1 MIYMLTPQEVMKK
14 EYDID
19 NLTDEDVKEILSTQS
34 PRRIEALRKLGYSDK
49 TIAELI
55 LTY

>member
-1 MIYMLTPQEVMKK
+1 MLTPQEVMKK

>member
-1 MIYMLTPQEVMKK
+1 MLTPQKVMKK

-19 NLTDEDVKEILSTQS
+19 NLTDEDVKEILSLL
-34 PRRIEALRKLGYSDK
+34 PKRAIEVERANGLPDRE
-49 TIAELI
+49 IAELI

>member
-1 MIYMLTPQEVMKK
+1 MLTPQEVMKK

-19 NLTDEDVKEILSTQS
+19 NLTDEDVKEVLTLLDD
-34 PRRIEALRKLGYSDK
+34 RRIEAERANGLPDRE
-49 TIAELI
+49 IAELI